1 MLQLLRSIFFIMSIG
16 WKQSEINF
24 KSALNLIFDD
34 LCNLEHILFQ
44 EIFPSRRERIGEWGM
59 ALPISKYRFILAV

>member
-44 EIFPSRRERIGEWGM
+44 EIR
-59 ALPISKYRFILAV
+59 ALFYKTL